1 MAVDPARRSY
11 RSQQRRRF
19 SMLGSY
25 EKKRVLIVDDEKI
38 ITDTLVMIFSNE
50 GYDARGVYSAEQ
62 ALSLMSEW
70 IPQLAIIDVHL
81 PEMNG
86 IDLAILFKAE
96 YSDCRLSLFSG
107 ETATGDLLDTAL
119 REGHSFNVLAKPV
132 HPTELLGLAAR
143 VLFP

>member
-1 MAVDPARRSY
+1 
-11 RSQQRRRF
+11 
-19 SMLGSY
+19 MLGSY

-70 IPQLAIIDVHL
+70 IPQLAIIDVRL

-96 YSDCRLSLFSG
+96 YPDCRLSLFSG
-107 ETATGDLLDTAL
+107 ETATGDLLDNAL
-119 REGHSFNVLAKPV
+119 REGHSFSVLAKPV
-132 HPTELLGLAAR
+132 HPTELLGLASR
-143 VLFP
+143 LLFPLEEFRCDIA